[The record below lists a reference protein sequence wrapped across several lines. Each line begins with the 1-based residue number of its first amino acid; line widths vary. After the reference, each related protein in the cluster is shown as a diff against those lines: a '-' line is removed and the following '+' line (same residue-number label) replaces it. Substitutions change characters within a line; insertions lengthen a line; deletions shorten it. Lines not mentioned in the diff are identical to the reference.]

1 MFHVS
6 GDKLF
11 HASGDNDADR
21 GQRGGGDRGGGRYR
35 PKRHVN
41 GPVEGHRGRDLD
53 TRSGRKP
60 DRTPPGAALPR
71 MPVVYQIAPRP
82 RGERRPTFGLMEPE
96 AAGRLAVELARRAGT
111 EKSTSQ
117 PS

>member
-11 HASGDNDADR
+11 HGSGDNDADR
-21 GQRGGGDRGGGRYR
+21 AQRGGGYRGGGRYR
-35 PKRHVN
+35 PKRHIN

-53 TRSGRKP
+53 SDRAENLTGR
-60 DRTPPGAALPR
+60 RQGAALPQ
-71 MPVVYQIAPRP
+71 MSVVYQIAPRP
-82 RGERRPTFGLMEPE
+82 RGERRPTFGLMPPE